1 MFMNKG
7 VRNQA
12 IVIANM
18 AIMFLNEWLIFET
31 NNIDFQLISL
41 IVLPAISDYTYA

>member
-12 IVIANM
+12 M
-18 AIMFLNEWLIFET
+18 LLNEWSIFET

-41 IVLPAISDYTYA
+41 IVLPAITDYTYA